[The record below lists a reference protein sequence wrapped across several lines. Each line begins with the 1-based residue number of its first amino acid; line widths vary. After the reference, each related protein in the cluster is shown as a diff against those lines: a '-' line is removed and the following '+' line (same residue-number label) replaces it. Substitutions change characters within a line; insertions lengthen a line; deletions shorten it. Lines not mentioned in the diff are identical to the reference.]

1 MSPTSSKPSQNV
13 SLSPEGCGQ
22 SDFHGRK
29 KIQLALDE
37 LTIHHVVYTDFLIIP
52 VAIPIGSI
60 HPGDE
65 KHCHEMPVRVDDE
78 YATLLLMTT
87 VACPQPALLD
97 VPRHGLREDR
107 LQPAPPEFWHDQPVP
122 EEERPR
128 LDVSRIIEHHLRVY
142 EEKAV

>member
-22 SDFHGRK
+22 SEFYGRK
-29 KIQLALDE
+29 KIGLALDE
-37 LTIHHVVYTDFLIIP
+37 LTIHHVVYTDFFIIP
-52 VAIPIGSI
+52 VAIAIGTV

-65 KHCHEMPVRVDDE
+65 KHCHEMPVRVDNQHT
-78 YATLLLMTT
+78 ALLL
-87 VACPQPALLD
+87 VAAVTCPQPALLD

-122 EEERPR
+122 EE
-128 LDVSRIIEHHLRVY
+128 
-142 EEKAV
+142 